1 MKRRA
6 ALLVLAVAA
15 AALAGGCGYHVT
27 GSGTNMVPKG
37 ADSISIKLFR
47 NRTRERGLEV
57 SLHRV
62 LEEEFRRRGPLEVVR
77 DNGDLVLS
85 GTIRRFSSTPVAF
98 GATDEAVQFRGLL
111 QLSMKLTERS
121 TGKVLYENALVQE
134 SLDFGAVSGVVVTTS
149 PRFQRGTIDARDL
162 INFTNV
168 QIGETRRREALVELL
183 DIVAR
188 DVYLQAMEGF

>member
-1 MKRRA
+1 MRSVA
-6 ALLVLAVAA
+6 ALLTAVFAA
-15 AALAGGCGYHVT
+15 GLFASGCGYHLT
-27 GSGTNMVPKG
+27 GAAGDIVPPS
-37 ADSISIKLFR
+37 ARSITIKAFR

-57 SLHRV
+57 SLQRA

-77 DNGDLVLS
+77 DDGDVVLS

-111 QLSMKLTERS
+111 QLSMKVTERS
-121 TGKVLYENALVQE
+121 TGRVLYQNALVQE
-134 SLDFGAVSGVVVTTS
+134 SLDFGAVSGVVITTS

>member
-1 MKRRA
+1 MRRIA
-6 ALLVLAVAA
+6 ALLAVALA
-15 AALAGGCGYHVT
+15 AGALGSGCGYHLT
-27 GSGTNMVPKG
+27 GAAGDIVPPS
-37 ADSISIKLFR
+37 AQTITIALFR

-57 SLHRV
+57 SLQRA

-77 DNGDLVLS
+77 DGGDLVLS

-111 QLSMKLTERS
+111 QLAMKLTERS
-121 TGKVLYENALVQE
+121 TGKVLYQNALVQE

-162 INFTNV
+162 VNFTNV
-168 QIGETRRREALVELL
+168 QIGETRRRDALRELL
-183 DIVAR
+183 DVMAR

>member
-1 MKRRA
+1 MRRIT
-6 ALLVLAVAA
+6 ALLAVALA
-15 AALAGGCGYHVT
+15 AGVLGSGCGYHLT
-27 GSGTNMVPKG
+27 GAAGDIVPPS
-37 ADSISIKLFR
+37 ARTISIEPFR

-57 SLHRV
+57 SLQRA

-77 DNGDLVLS
+77 DGGDLVLG

-111 QLSMKLTERS
+111 QLAMKLTERS
-121 TGKVLYENALVQE
+121 TGKILYQNALVQE

-162 INFTNV
+162 VNFTNV
-168 QIGETRRREALVELL
+168 QIGETRRRDALRELL
-183 DIVAR
+183 DVVAR

>member
-1 MKRRA
+1 MTRIA
-6 ALLVLAVAA
+6 ALLVVALGAGLAG
-15 AALAGGCGYHVT
+15 GGCGYHVT
-27 GSGTNMVPKG
+27 GQGGEIVPKS
-37 ADSISIKLFR
+37 ASTISIKLFR

-57 SLHRV
+57 ALHRV

-77 DNGDLVLS
+77 DDGDVVLS
-85 GTIRRFSSTPVAF
+85 GSIRRFSSTPVAF

-121 TGKVLYENALVQE
+121 TGRVLYQNALVQE
-134 SLDFGAVSGVVVTTS
+134 SLDFGAVSGVVITTS

-183 DIVAR
+183 DLVAR